1 MRRFI
6 PKRGKKYVKM
16 AVRITLK
23 VSLCVAGFHR
33 LFVYACLISQSRGSI
48 PYIGLGVETSGQCG
62 CSVVRVGA
70 IDVINA
76 WILRQTAATWPGSL

>member
-1 MRRFI
+1 
-6 PKRGKKYVKM
+6 M

-23 VSLCVAGFHR
+23 VSLCAAGFHR

-70 IDVINA
+70 SLTFLTLGYCGKRQQRGQEAYNN
-76 WILRQTAATWPGSL
+76 ILIKKL